1 MEMPRN
7 QMNEPRKR
15 PPGPTNWVKTSVAR
29 SSGRRGGKPPEI
41 TTVSERTMKSM
52 PRVVMKLGIAKLS
65 VMNPF
70 TKPIA
75 AAMTSPKT
83 MAGTSGTPAMMR
95 ERSRHRHEREG
106 RADREVELAANHQD
120 RHPDRD
126 EADLRQQPE
135 NAAQIVRRQ
144 EDAAGPHFED
154 EGENERAARRRPAPA
169 SRDRCETGFSKSKH
183 LRRSGRARPGGLP
196 AGESFASFGRWREA
210 PDGVWP
216 AASMQVGTH
225 DRCCGSASVQTRFP
239 LPVRRASPAA
249 FPASRG
255 RGTSRPPSKAL
266 LRQPHQQSAASGVNT
281 ALPVSMSAGASPTFF
296 SR

>member
-1 MEMPRN
+1 
-7 QMNEPRKR
+7 
-15 PPGPTNWVKTSVAR
+15 
-29 SSGRRGGKPPEI
+29 
-41 TTVSERTMKSM
+41 MKSM
-52 PRVVMKLGIAKLS
+52 PRVVMKLGIAKLR

-83 MAGTSGTPAMMR
+83 IARTSGAPAMMVSEVAIGD
-95 ERSRHRHEREG
+95 ERKG

-144 EDAAGPHFED
+144 ERAAGPHFED
-154 EGENERAARRRPAPA
+154 EGENDEQRGAGQLRLLEIDAKQVSQ
-169 SRDRCETGFSKSKH
+169 SRSISG
-183 LRRSGRARPGGLP
+183 RSGRSP
-196 AGESFASFGRWREA
+196 AGTIRPAGTKFLHQLWGRWREA

-239 LPVRRASPAA
+239 HPVRRASPAA

-255 RGTSRPPSKAL
+255 RGKLPGRSSEGPAWPAPSAN
-266 LRQPHQQSAASGVNT
+266 R
-281 ALPVSMSAGASPTFF
+281 LPRA
-296 SR
+296 